1 MAMNYDKKKLD
12 MIEDYV
18 CFVLDHQ
25 NVDQSEAV
33 KFDQIRTK
41 KHDDILQAFF
51 PKGHYHIRNRF
62 RILSDSFDKEMLEKS
77 YDGNI
82 RKLSMHLYD
91 YMMDEIS
98 KGQPIEMMSAMAPR
112 LERSYEYHRKKY
124 ETELEMCEAFM
135 EETKKIWNE
144 WEEKWEDAVKRYTSE
159 SDPHHFVSFHD
170 YNGSW
175 YRARVNLESMK
186 SLVGRDPSFLC
197 KLVVDEYWEKPMKR
211 MYQAL
216 NDMRGHCL
224 QERFKIERLIK
235 FTKDHT
241 TT

>member
-1 MAMNYDKKKLD
+1 MNYDKKKLD

-33 KFDQIRTK
+33 KFDKIRTK

-51 PKGHYHIRNRF
+51 PKGHYHIWNRF

-144 WEEKWEDAVKRYTSE
+144 WEEKWEDAVKKYTSE

>member
-1 MAMNYDKKKLD
+1 MNYDKTKLD

-144 WEEKWEDAVKRYTSE
+144 WEEKWEDAVKKYTSE

-197 KLVVDEYWEKPMKR
+197 KLVVDEYWEKPMNR

-224 QERFKIERLIK
+224 QERFKVERLIK

>member
-1 MAMNYDKKKLD
+1 MNYDENKLK

-33 KFDQIRTK
+33 KFDAIRTK

-82 RKLSMHLYD
+82 RKLSVRLYD

-98 KGQPIEMMSAMAPR
+98 KGQPIEMMSASAPR
-112 LERSYEYHRKKY
+112 LEKSYEYHRKKY
-124 ETELEMCEAFM
+124 ETELEMCEAYM
-135 EETKKIWNE
+135 EETKKIWSE
-144 WEEKWEDAVKRYTSE
+144 WEEKWKETAKNESLE
-159 SDPHHFVSFHD
+159 SDPYHFVSFHD
-170 YNGSW
+170 YNGAK
-175 YRARVNLESMK
+175 YRARVSLETMK
-186 SLVGRDPSFLC
+186 ALVGREPSFLC
-197 KLVVDEYWEKPMKR
+197 KLVMDEYWEKPVKR
-211 MYQAL
+211 LYQAI
-216 NDMRGHCL
+216 NDMRGYCL
-224 QERFKIERLIK
+224 KERFVVERLIK
-235 FTKDHT
+235 FTKEHT
-241 TT
+241 QD